1 MLRLYAAAPQHAAA
15 LIPANRRHG
24 LDELRLIGHAIDAD
38 GFTAGMINHHDDGV
52 RFDAVLL
59 S

>member
-52 RFDAVLL
+52 
-59 S
+59 